1 MKVINK
7 IKNKIPEEKRS
18 KISNTINVLKIVKK
32 VVSYILLA
40 VLVFLVITFLLTRIM
55 GGTPSLFGYTLHR
68 VETGSMEPE
77 LMVGDVTLN
86 SNVSTPDEIK
96 VGDIIT
102 FQGDER
108 FNNRKVTHRVLVEPY
123 LDDQRE
129 WVLITRGDANKVDDG
144 EIKYSSVESK
154 VKRKVVFLSWIYNFF
169 FSPIGLITFI
179 VLLLVIFS
187 DELFILVKSM
197 TGNYD
202 DGETENISEIIE
214 RIQKE
219 DADKKAKEIKN
230 DETERKT
237 ED

>member
-86 SNVSTPDEIK
+86 SNVSAPDEIK

-230 DETERKT
+230 DETESKT